1 GHRVNDACHAW
12 SGFYDLVERPWC
24 APVNPAGV
32 SVAPALQKGFPL
44 ASRLLSAPLAPSAMT
59 RGTVHAWQPA
69 AVPATILLRANPP
82 AAFFHLSPSR
92 DQDAPARPSS
102 ALRSRPSPARH
113 WPGSGRSRAPGNAG
127 KAWSG
132 WS

>member
-44 ASRLLSAPLAPSAMT
+44 ASRLLSVPLAPSAMT
-59 RGTVHAWQPA
+59 RCSVHAWQPA
-69 AVPATILLRANPP
+69 AVPATILLRASPP
-82 AAFFHLSPSR
+82 AAFSHLSPATDR
-92 DQDAPARPSS
+92 DVPARLSS

-113 WPGSGRSRAPGNAG
+113 WRESGRSRVRGNVG

-132 WS
+132 TY